1 MHWNQV
7 SHHLIVKEELLTES
21 SLAYCELYVTLGNLF
36 RRFDNMKGTELS
48 EEDRAV
54 NDYISSGVPLTAKR
68 FHVWAGDKVA

>member
-1 MHWNQV
+1 MRD
-7 SHHLIVKEELLTES
+7 EEREILTWK

-54 NDYISSGVPLTAKR
+54 NDYISSGVPRTAKR
-68 FHVWAGDKVA
+68 FHIRAGERVG